1 MEQPNGVATETDQ
14 KNISGQ
20 DSDRIPKPDPRPD
33 LEQIQLQDNTAAID
47 EKQNGES
54 ANGLNKSKKSVSW
67 SEELVMES
75 PTPRSMPS
83 DDRGSNPYV
92 AYSPAPSDN
101 SSSFNIKSQYFS
113 LFV

>member
-33 LEQIQLQDNTAAID
+33 LEQIQLQDNIAAID

-75 PTPRSMPS
+75 P
-83 DDRGSNPYV
+83 
-92 AYSPAPSDN
+92 AP
-101 SSSFNIKSQYFS
+101 
-113 LFV
+113 